1 LAGELGVSVADLLPE
16 RLWSSTTPEDTRDT
30 REEKHMTASEI
41 IGVLERQ
48 LQLLSERSRS
58 DSVTNRDLAA
68 ITSEMLDVAEH
79 LLEWTLPI

>member
-1 LAGELGVSVADLLPE
+1 
-16 RLWSSTTPEDTRDT
+16 
-30 REEKHMTASEI
+30 MTASEI